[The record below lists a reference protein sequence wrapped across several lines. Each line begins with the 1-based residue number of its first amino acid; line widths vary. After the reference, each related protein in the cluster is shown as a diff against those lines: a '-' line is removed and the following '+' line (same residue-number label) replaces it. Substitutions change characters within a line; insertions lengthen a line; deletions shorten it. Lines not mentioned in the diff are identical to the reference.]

1 MTLNVAERALTPKS
15 ASGPQLPLRHAAPTA
30 TAPGARLD
38 MPPRRLRPAQGT
50 GMRPRARRAVA
61 GGAGGVGAR
70 APAGAGGDSGAQRPR
85 WSTDSADSL
94 LSNSSGASERS
105 ASPELAVAPCR
116 LARQFQPP
124 PPPPPPHSPSYRAML
139 LGEPGVGKSTLA
151 RIFGG
156 VEDDYD
162 ADFAA
167 EDCYQRSVVVDGEE
181 TTLAL
186 LEFCGQAG
194 EEWLDEELARAGD
207 AYIIVYSI
215 AERASFER
223 AAEMRIQVRKARQA
237 DDVPIILVG
246 NKSDLVRSR
255 EVSVDE
261 GRACAAVFDCKFI
274 ETSAALQHNVREL
287 YHGVVRQLRLRRR
300 RGDLERE
307 RWDEAGRLLH
317 PSGLASSCASS
328 ASASS
333 SSSSSS
339 SSSAE
344 SAPSSAGAVSSSAC
358 PRHHPSCHHHRYARR
373 KESLTKRA
381 WRILSR
387 FMVARGAGRLA
398 FRVKSK
404 SCHDLSVL

>member
-1 MTLNVAERALTPKS
+1 MTLNVAEPAPTPKS
-15 ASGPQLPLRHAAPTA
+15 AGGPQLPPRHAAPTA
-30 TAPGARLD
+30 AATGARLD
-38 MPPRRLRPAQGT
+38 VPPRRLRSAQGT

-94 LSNSSGASERS
+94 LSNSSGASEGS
-105 ASPELAVAPCR
+105 ASPELTVAPCR

-124 PPPPPPHSPSYRAML
+124 PPHLPSYRAML

-162 ADFAA
+162 ADFAV
-167 EDCYQRSVVVDGEE
+167 EDYYQRSVVVDGEE

-194 EEWLDEELARAGD
+194 EEWLDDELAHAGD

-307 RWDEAGRLLH
+307 RRDEAGRLLR
-317 PSGLASSCASS
+317 PSGLLSSSSCASAS
-328 ASASS
+328 SSSASS

-339 SSSAE
+339 SAG